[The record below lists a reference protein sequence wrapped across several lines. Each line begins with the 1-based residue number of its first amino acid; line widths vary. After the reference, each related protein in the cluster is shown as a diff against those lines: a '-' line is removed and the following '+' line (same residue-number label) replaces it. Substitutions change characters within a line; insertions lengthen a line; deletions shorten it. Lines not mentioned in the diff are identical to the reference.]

1 MISAQLFSIIMPAYN
16 NKEPY
21 IRDRGGHEIIEVSV
35 QI

>member
-1 MISAQLFSIIMPAYN
+1 MISAPLFSIIMPVY

-21 IRDRGGHEIIEVSV
+21 IRDGGGYEIIEVSV